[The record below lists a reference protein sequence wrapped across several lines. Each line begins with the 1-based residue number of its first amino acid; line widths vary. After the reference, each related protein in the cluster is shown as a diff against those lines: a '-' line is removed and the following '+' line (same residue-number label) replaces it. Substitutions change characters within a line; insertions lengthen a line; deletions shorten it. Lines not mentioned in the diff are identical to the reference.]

1 MGLDIYFLSD
11 DKNDIQD
18 DINEKTQ
25 VGYFRKINSLFNW
38 VNINVQSIENC
49 TTILIS
55 KDVLIKL
62 SSILDELTPDNC
74 HKLFPTCDGFFFGS
88 AEYDKYYWFDV
99 EEVKNWLK
107 GILNSFDFENK
118 NLYFWA
124 WW

>member
-1 MGLDIYFLSD
+1 
-11 DKNDIQD
+11 
-18 DINEKTQ
+18 INEKTQ